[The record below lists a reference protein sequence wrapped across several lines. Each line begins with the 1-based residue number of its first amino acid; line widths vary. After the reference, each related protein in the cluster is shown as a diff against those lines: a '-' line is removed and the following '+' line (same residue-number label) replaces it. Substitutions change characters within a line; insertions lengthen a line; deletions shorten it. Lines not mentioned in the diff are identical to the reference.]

1 MDFPGRLVVK
11 TLHCQ
16 CWGHRFDPWLGKIL
30 HAAWG
35 QKKGVNYIQYTSGIQ
50 VNFKR
55 CLPKNRLF

>member
-35 QKKGVNYIQYTSGIQ
+35 QKKGSKLYSIYKWYTSQ
-50 VNFKR
+50 F
-55 CLPKNRLF
+55 